1 MDGSHSVSAGQ
12 PTNNPLGRGL
22 AILIMAAAIVI
33 ICAGLRAIQEI
44 VVPLLAAGF
53 IAMLAIPLLVVL
65 QRRLGIPRWLSLLLV
80 VLVTIG
86 AVTGLGFLLAQSI
99 AQVQPNLPQYQAQ
112 FEAMGVEALD
122 KLRDVGINWTR
133 EEAIVHMRDWS
144 IANLAGGILAGFGKL
159 LQSTVLVVLI
169 TAFIL
174 AEASTLPDKVLVAF
188 PAASGSGGLRSVADK
203 VRTYLMVVT
212 QLNILMGIVTYIA
225 CLALGMEFALLLAFV
240 VFFLNYIPTIG
251 AIVGGAI
258 PVVFAMVTKG
268 WGAGVAMGCVQL
280 GLGVI
285 VGSVM
290 QPRMLGS
297 RLGLSPLVVLLSLV
311 VWGYLLGTIG
321 MFFAVPLTIIVKI
334 ILDSTDDLRWM
345 GVLLGDGRS
354 AHAAAQGKSPV
365 PAAGQLV
372 RDVPPPGQK
381 SL

>member
-1 MDGSHSVSAGQ
+1 
-12 PTNNPLGRGL
+12 
-22 AILIMAAAIVI
+22 MAAAIVI

-122 KLRDVGINWTR
+122 KLRDLGINWTR

-174 AEASTLPDKVLVAF
+174 AEASTLPDKILVAF
-188 PAASGSGGLRSVADK
+188 PAASGSGGLRGVADK

-212 QLNILMGIVTYIA
+212 QLNILMGIMTYIA

-268 WGAGVAMGCVQL
+268 WGPGVAMGCVQL
-280 GLGVI
+280 GLGVV
-285 VGSVM
+285 VGSVI

-354 AHAAAQGKSPV
+354 AQAATQGKTPV

-372 RDVPPPGQK
+372 RDIPPPGPK
-381 SL
+381 SV